1 MHNMDFSDAE
11 LELFI
16 DALGR
21 LREVKVEALDTAKE
35 NQFPFTAADFGIPQI
50 DALLARV
57 ETEYNRE

>member
-1 MHNMDFSDAE
+1 MHVMSFNDAE
-11 LELFI
+11 LEIFI

-35 NQFPFTAADFGIPQI
+35 SRFPFTPHDFGIPQI
-50 DALLARV
+50 DGLLERV